1 MIYKKYY
8 YERIPI
14 ETANKSP
21 ESIKAFFWYLYMCNV
36 THWNLVVFFKWSC
49 EIKGL
54 NLIVYKLN
62 LPHINVTSIIRN
74 NNYDQKQLFPQGNIY
89 QELCVR

>member
-14 ETANKSP
+14 ETANKNP

-36 THWNLVVFFKWSC
+36 THWNLVVSFK
-49 EIKGL
+49 
-54 NLIVYKLN
+54 
-62 LPHINVTSIIRN
+62 
-74 NNYDQKQLFPQGNIY
+74 
-89 QELCVR
+89 

>member
-1 MIYKKYY
+1 
-8 YERIPI
+8 
-14 ETANKSP
+14 
-21 ESIKAFFWYLYMCNV
+21 MCNI
-36 THWNLVVFFKWSC
+36 THWNLVVSFKWSC

-54 NLIVYKLN
+54 SLIVYKLN

-74 NNYDQKQLFPQGNIY
+74 NYDQEQLFPQGNIY